1 MTYTNEQIEAMASG
15 CDQCGD
21 PAVGEM
27 LLAWIAER
35 KKTVVTDEM
44 VECVAE
50 ALRENGWASGGEY
63 VEDFLPDVRAALE
76 AALKEMQK

>member
-27 LLAWIAER
+27 LRAWIAER
-35 KKTVVTDEM
+35 KKMVVTDGSVDTAIYEWFDDPT
-44 VECVAE
+44 
-50 ALRENGWASGGEY
+50 RIGGTTPE
-63 VEDFLPDVRAALE
+63 FRRRMRNALE